1 MVCSVPLCL
10 CVENPAI
17 PGGATRRRARV
28 KIYLTGISG
37 FVGSRLAEAWGGT
50 HQLAGCSR
58 SPVAG
63 LAAEHHALDL
73 AEEPRRLADLLEAFR
88 PDWVV
93 HAAAVSQ
100 PQLFARDPQRARRVN
115 VEAGHWLADW
125 CRRRDRGLIAFSS
138 DTVYPDAALRPAPA
152 GGWPEETPCA
162 PAHQYGRSKAE
173 AEEAILARLP
183 AALLL
188 RSSLLWGRTRPADGG
203 VSGRNSF
210 SHWLLT
216 RLEQDPPAPVFR
228 DNFRHLLA
236 AGTLP
241 GILERLMAR
250 AQEGNAARG
259 PLNLGSADYLSRED
273 FARLLLR
280 HLGLDEAL
288 LRPLDSA
295 EANLPEPVARE
306 LPLDLTRLRDLLGD
320 LPTTAEWL
328 PREYPLQSVDLT
340 A

>member
-1 MVCSVPLCL
+1 M
-10 CVENPAI
+10 
-17 PGGATRRRARV
+17 

-37 FVGSRLAEAWGGT
+37 FVGSRLAEAWHGV

-58 SPVAG
+58 TPVAG
-63 LAAEHHALDL
+63 PAAEHHALDL
-73 AEEPRRLADLLEAFR
+73 AEEPRRLTDLLEAFR

-93 HAAAVSQ
+93 HTAAVSQ
-100 PQLFARDPQRARRVN
+100 PQLFARDPLRARRVN

-152 GGWPEETPCA
+152 GGWPEETPCD
-162 PAHQYGRSKAE
+162 PAHPYGRSKAE

-188 RSSLLWGRTRPADGG
+188 RCSLLWGRARA
-203 VSGRNSF
+203 GRNSF
-210 SHWLLT
+210 SRWLLA
-216 RLEQDPPAPVFR
+216 RLEEEPPAPVFR

-236 AGTLP
+236 AGALP
-241 GILERLMAR
+241 GLLERLMAR
-250 AQEGNAARG
+250 IQAGEVVRG
-259 PLNLGSADYLSRED
+259 PLNLGSADYLSREA

-295 EANLPEPVARE
+295 EAGLSEPLARE
-306 LPLDLTRLRDLLGD
+306 LPLDLTRLRGLVGD

-328 PREYPLQSVDLT
+328 PREYPLPSVDLT